1 MARIPLD
8 PDIVIIFCALPE
20 LDWVVKVPVCGRLR
34 LQAATIVDLLSCA
47 GL

>member
-8 PDIVIIFCALPE
+8 TDLVIVCCTLFG
-20 LDWVVKVPVCGRLR
+20 LDWVVKVPICRRLG
-34 LQAATIVDLLSCA
+34 LQAATVNGLLSCA